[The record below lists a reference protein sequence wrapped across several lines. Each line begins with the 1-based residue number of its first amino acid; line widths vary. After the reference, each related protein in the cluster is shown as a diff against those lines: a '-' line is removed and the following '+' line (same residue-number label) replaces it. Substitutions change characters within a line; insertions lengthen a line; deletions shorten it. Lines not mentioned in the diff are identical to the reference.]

1 MSKTIFGEQTL
12 YDVTINLDIE
22 YTENLNIH
30 VRKHLM
36 RENIYWLIS
45 GS

>member
-12 YDVTINLDIE
+12 YVTINLDIE
-22 YTENLNIH
+22 YTENLSIH

-36 RENIYWLIS
+36 RENIYWLLS
-45 GS
+45 GC